1 MTLTIYANI
10 FAHYQSAIDAFLAA
24 AVSRTIAAMLPVVTS
39 CLGIYFILYSW
50 AGIRGKVQ
58 DWGNDMVF
66 RVIRITLILSI
77 GFSVAGYGQYVLNPV
92 MNLPTDLASVVTGQ
106 TADAVAG
113 PSILDRQLAQA
124 WALGHDAVSKGSLLT
139 SNGFSFYLSGLIY
152 YASGFIMT
160 AYAAYLILLSK
171 GMLTVL
177 LALGP
182 IFIGC
187 LIFDVTKRF
196 FDAWLGLLVNY
207 VFVNVIAVTVLSF
220 TFVAFQ
226 QYLDAMTPDSGLG
239 SALGLLLI
247 AIIDVL
253 LIMGVTH
260 VASSLAG
267 GAPIGNGFGNWV
279 VSSATG
285 GASRI
290 LASKLGQGSK
300 WLGGK
305 AMGGAQSAAQSAA
318 RAAARAATSRFRMN
332 SIKGL

>member
-1 MTLTIYANI
+1 MP
-10 FAHYQSAIDAFLAA
+10 
-24 AVSRTIAAMLPVVTS
+24 SRPARFGPRRSDGFVEFWKGFVTE
-39 CLGIYFILYSW
+39 I
-50 AGIRGKVQ
+50 
-58 DWGNDMVF
+58 
-66 RVIRITLILSI
+66 
-77 GFSVAGYGQYVLNPV
+77 
-92 MNLPTDLASVVTGQ
+92 
-106 TADAVAG
+106 
-113 PSILDRQLAQA
+113 
-124 WALGHDAVSKGSLLT
+124 SLR
-139 SNGFSFYLSGLIY
+139 SEQCV
-152 YASGFIMT
+152 SGFIMT

-253 LIMGVTH
+253 IIMGVTH

-305 AMGGAQSAAQSAA
+305 AMGGAQSAA